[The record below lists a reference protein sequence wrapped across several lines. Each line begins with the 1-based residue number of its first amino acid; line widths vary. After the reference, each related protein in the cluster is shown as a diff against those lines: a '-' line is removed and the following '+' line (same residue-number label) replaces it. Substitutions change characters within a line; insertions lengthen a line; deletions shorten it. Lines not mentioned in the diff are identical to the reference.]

1 MLGRLMNP
9 LFGLLSLVVLYT
21 ANSATSGYYGEI
33 PSAETDVIYTVGLA
47 LLLMWWVYV
56 DRHERRYPAPFEFE
70 AFVFFAWPVVVP
82 FYLIHTRRWRGLP
95 LVGALFVAFLLPSV
109 AGRVAYSL

>member
-1 MLGRLMNP
+1 MLGRIMSP
-9 LFGLLSLVVLYT
+9 LFGMLSLVVLYT
-21 ANSATSGYYGEI
+21 TNSVASGYYGEY
-33 PSAETDVIYTVGLA
+33 PSPEVDLIYGLGFT

-70 AFVFFAWPVVVP
+70 AFVFFAWIIVVP

-95 LVGALFVAFLLPSV
+95 LIGCLFLAFWISNLVDLV
-109 AGRVAYSL
+109 LYGF